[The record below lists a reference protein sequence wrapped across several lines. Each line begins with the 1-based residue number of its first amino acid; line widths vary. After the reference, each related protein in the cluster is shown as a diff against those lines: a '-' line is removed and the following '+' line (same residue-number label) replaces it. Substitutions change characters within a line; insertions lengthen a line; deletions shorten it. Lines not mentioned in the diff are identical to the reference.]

1 MPHHPDGRP
10 WCPPGVGAD
19 ASDEALV
26 RALAAAWG
34 TPGWVLDLAGG
45 VLAELGLVAPEP
57 RWIACDPAHRPGT
70 AVDER
75 LAEVTNCPYAVRLYV
90 LPGRAATRPVRPRVL
105 DAAHP
110 LGVDCV
116 LWAGPR
122 AGLDAGAPRA

>member
-1 MPHHPDGRP
+1 MPRHPDGCL
-10 WCPPGVGAD
+10 WTPPGVGAD

-45 VLAELGLVAPEP
+45 VLAELGLVALGP

-75 LAEVTNCPYAVRLYV
+75 LAEGALTYCERGLERPW
-90 LPGRAATRPVRPRVL
+90 PGPWWCNPPWSESAR
-105 DAAHP
+105 
-110 LGVDCV
+110 
-116 LWAGPR
+116 
-122 AGLDAGAPRA
+122 